1 MSAATAVSSANAS
14 GAEWRRRLRAALPA
28 LSLALVIAAIA
39 WLNPRAI
46 SYFGFTLMLN
56 LAIPIALA
64 TMAQMFV
71 IAGNDLDLSIG
82 TFVGFVCCVAATWL
96 HDTPWLGVLTLIG
109 CVALYAALGAL
120 IYLRNLPSIVVTL
133 GMSFVWQGLAILL
146 LPKPGGKAP
155 GWLLAI
161 MGVKPPFVPFPIVA
175 AVVIAAVGYFGL
187 MRTSYGA
194 ILRASGGNA
203 LAIERAGWSLLRAKM
218 TLFAL
223 AGVFGVLSGMA
234 LVGITT
240 SADANI
246 GNGYT
251 LLSIAGVILG
261 GGEFVGGVVSPIG
274 AVLGALTM
282 AMAASPLLTFMHIP
296 PDWQVAANG
305 AILIIVLA
313 ARVAITRKG
322 VGPMTAA
329 FQTLLKRPWIW
340 SFVGAAVVW
349 LAAIVFTGG
358 YGAGGM
364 LTAALSLAVF
374 TVIVGVGQMFVIT
387 LGPGNVDLS
396 LPANIGLASAVA
408 MKTMGGDDRHGPRRP
423 RRRDRLRACGRPRQ
437 LSPDLGVAHPADH
450 RDAVGELHHP
460 VDRHLLTGAG
470 CRSSRRR
477 ASPISPTL
485 SSRACR
491 CWRS

>member
-1 MSAATAVSSANAS
+1 VTASAALSARSANAS

-82 TFVGFVCCVAATWL
+82 TFAGFVCCVSATWL

-109 CVALYAALGAL
+109 CVAFYAALGAL

-175 AVVIAAVGYFGL
+175 ALVIAAVGYFGL

-203 LAIERAGWSLLRAKM
+203 LAIQRAGWSLLRAKM
-218 TLFAL
+218 ALFAL

-261 GGEFVGGVVSPIG
+261 GGEFVGGVVSPVG

-282 AMAASPLLTFMHIP
+282 AMAASPLLTFMRIP

-313 ARVAITRKG
+313 ARVAITRK
-322 VGPMTAA
+322 
-329 FQTLLKRPWIW
+329 
-340 SFVGAAVVW
+340 
-349 LAAIVFTGG
+349 
-358 YGAGGM
+358 
-364 LTAALSLAVF
+364 
-374 TVIVGVGQMFVIT
+374 
-387 LGPGNVDLS
+387 
-396 LPANIGLASAVA
+396 AS
-408 MKTMGGDDRHGPRRP
+408 DR
-423 RRRDRLRACGRPRQ
+423 
-437 LSPDLGVAHPADH
+437 
-450 RDAVGELHHP
+450 
-460 VDRHLLTGAG
+460 
-470 CRSSRRR
+470 
-477 ASPISPTL
+477 
-485 SSRACR
+485 
-491 CWRS
+491 